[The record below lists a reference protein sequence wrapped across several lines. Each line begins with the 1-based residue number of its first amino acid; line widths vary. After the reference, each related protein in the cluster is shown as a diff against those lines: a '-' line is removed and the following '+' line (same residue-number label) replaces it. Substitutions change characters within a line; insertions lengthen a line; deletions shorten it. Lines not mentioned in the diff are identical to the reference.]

1 MLHTIEGPYLNKVD
15 PWRKNI
21 GLDGDFIDLN
31 VNTIYLPEFTLS
43 FVTGSNKKITC
54 RDVVQSSNYEYV
66 LIIQLQGT
74 CNIILNNGDSVMIN
88 QSEALLVSDRQQW
101 DLDFTVDFSQIVLR
115 FHYAYITPLLAEKD
129 IPLMTSFSCL
139 NGVAKLLVNYIEDLK
154 NELEGGN
161 ITQSSAI
168 PLSRGI
174 INMIVAC
181 LLAVNSLNSKIGS
194 ATYEYHVSRIKNFI
208 AQNLREPT
216 LSIETLSNA
225 LQISTPHL
233 HRIFKAEPMSISHY
247 IWSKR
252 LQGCVKDLSDE
263 GKDNKSI
270 STIAFSWGFNDAA
283 HFSRVFKEQ
292 YGVSPSKWR
301 KQKLQ
306 AS

>member
-21 GLDGDFIDLN
+21 GLDGDFIALN

-43 FVTGSNKKITC
+43 FVTGSNKKITSS
-54 RDVVQSSNYEYV
+54 DVVQSSNYEYV
-66 LIIQLQGT
+66 LIIQLKGSCYITQ
-74 CNIILNNGDSVMIN
+74 NNGDSVTIN
-88 QSEALLVSDRQQW
+88 QSEALLLSDRQQW
-101 DLDFTVDFSQIVLR
+101 DLDFTGDFSQIVLR

-139 NGVAKLLVNYIEDLK
+139 NGVAKLLVNYIEELK
-154 NELEGGN
+154 SELEGGN
-161 ITQSSAI
+161 ITQSSAV

-181 LLAVNSLNSKIGS
+181 LLAVNSLNSKSGS

-263 GKDNKSI
+263 GKNNKSI